1 MPSLDFWP
9 PAGSRGLLRLV
20 GAPGSSQPAWRLGLG
35 AQAQSGIFCPQ
46 PIAKPLTPLLACQ
59 KRARAVGGWSPAAA
73 LPERFAATRG
83 HEPEPSLDIWVAQRL
98 PRAPQGRR
106 FLGASGSCQPAWRRG
121 ALPWKRAVGSS
132 TPTADPPPRGLKG
145 QQVFCCCSRCQFS
158 AGDIG
163 WLVCP
168 GQVWVERQRG

>member
-59 KRARAVGGWSPAAA
+59 KRAREVGGWSPAAA

-106 FLGASGSCQPAWRRG
+106 FLGGLRKLPAGLAARRA
-121 ALPWKRAVGSS
+121 ALEAGGRQFNPHCGL
-132 TPTADPPPRGLKG
+132 PPRGLKG